1 MKRREFITLIGG
13 AAAAWPLAARAQQQA
28 MPVIGFLGNGSAAE
42 FSALVG
48 EFRRGLSETGHVE
61 GKNLVIEYRWAEGRY
76 DRLPALADDL
86 ARRKVAVIATPSGAP
101 AALAARAATTTI
113 PIVAL
118 IAVDPVEAGL
128 ARSLNH
134 PGGNLTG
141 VSTLNV
147 EVGPKRLQILH
158 ELLPAATRF
167 ALLVNPTNRANTEAT
182 TRELQAAAHT
192 LGLDLHVLHA
202 STDRELDAAFASLAE
217 LRAGGLVIGTDGFL
231 ISRSAQLAALAMRHA
246 VPAIFQYRE
255 FAAAGGLMSYG
266 SSFSDSY
273 YQVGVY
279 TGRILNGEKAA
290 DLPIVQATKVEL
302 IINLKTARAL
312 DIRVPLS
319 LLGRAD
325 EVIE

>member
-1 MKRREFITLIGG
+1 
-13 AAAAWPLAARAQQQA
+13 
-28 MPVIGFLGNGSAAE
+28 
-42 FSALVG
+42 
-48 EFRRGLSETGHVE
+48 LSETGHVE
-61 GKNLVIEYRWAEGRY
+61 GNNLVVEYRWAEGHY
-76 DRLPALADDL
+76 DRLPTLADEL
-86 ARRKVAVIATPSGAP
+86 VRRKVLVIAAPSGAP
-101 AALAARAATTTI
+101 AALAALAATTTI

-118 IAVDPVEAGL
+118 VAVDPVEAGL
-128 ARSLNH
+128 VRSLNH

-147 EVGPKRLQILH
+147 EVGPKRLQMLH
-158 ELLPAATRF
+158 EMLPAATRF
-167 ALLVNPTNRANTEAT
+167 ALLVNPTNRANTET
-182 TRELQAAAHT
+182 TTSELQTVART
-192 LGLDLHVLHA
+192 LGLDLQVLQA
-202 STDRELDAAFASLAE
+202 STDLEIETAFASLAE

-273 YQVGVY
+273 HQVGVY
-279 TGRILNGEKAA
+279 TGRILNCEKAA

-302 IINLKTARAL
+302 IVNLKTARAL
-312 DIRVPLS
+312 GVMVPLS